1 MDSDHLDELLKAHYE
16 TSRLADSRV
25 CEILGA
31 CVVARSAY
39 RWKRWAIGATALA
52 TAAVVSLAFTLMA
65 KPSGSANGPE
75 IASTSPNDLLED
87 RKLVAVM
94 IHAKGCAN
102 SEAMDPVF
110 AELQREFVEEPV
122 LFIKFDY
129 SSDCA
134 VRQAELLS
142 HDLGL
147 DSIFNDYK
155 RTGNIVL
162 VSSKGAAR
170 EVVDTSVTL
179 AAAADRMRHHLAGP
193 GL

>member
-1 MDSDHLDELLKAHYE
+1 MDNDHLDWLLKAHYD
-16 TSRLADSRV
+16 TSRLACSRLQK
-25 CEILGA
+25 ILSA
-31 CVVARSAY
+31 CDFARAAF

-52 TAAVVSLAFTLMA
+52 TAAMIALAFTLVVRLSEA
-65 KPSGSANGPE
+65 ENVSISSSG
-75 IASTSPNDLLED
+75 LLEN

-94 IHAKGCAN
+94 IHANGCAN
-102 SEAMDPVF
+102 SKAMDPVF

-134 VRQAELLS
+134 IRQAELLS
-142 HDLGL
+142 RDLGL

-162 VSSKGAAR
+162 VYAKGASR
-170 EVVDTSVTL
+170 EVVGTGMTV
-179 AAAADRMRHHLAGP
+179 AAAADRMRHHLAVP
-193 GL
+193 EY